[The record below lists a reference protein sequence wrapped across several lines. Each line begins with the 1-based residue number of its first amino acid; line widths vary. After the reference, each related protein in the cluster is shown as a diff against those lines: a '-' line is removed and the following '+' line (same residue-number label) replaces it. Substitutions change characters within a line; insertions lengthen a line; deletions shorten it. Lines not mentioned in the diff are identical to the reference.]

1 MKRAVVV
8 AIEKSHKDDAQCA
21 MVSDLFAYLLTDGV
35 VSADGFEA
43 GFKRLEEALP
53 DLTLDVPNAPLRMA
67 AITAA
72 AVAAGCIAA
81 AAATAET

>member
-1 MKRAVVV
+1 
-8 AIEKSHKDDAQCA
+8 
-21 MVSDLFAYLLTDGV
+21 MVSELFAYLLTDGV
-35 VSADGFEA
+35 VSPDGFEA

-53 DLTLDVPNAPLRMA
+53 DLTLDVPSAPSRMA

-81 AAATAET
+81 AAATAEAEART